1 MSELGAEGAIHA
13 ANATLGDDRNGTFG
27 DLSPRVNALQQASLK
42 KIYFRQ
48 ILFDLFCRHV
58 QINS

>member
-42 KIYFRQ
+42 KN
-48 ILFDLFCRHV
+48 LFQADL
-58 QINS
+58 I